1 MAIEGPLKELSI
13 HDVCQLLDL
22 SRKTGTLRVTSEL
35 RQNAGT
41 VFYEDGVVVGAEIR
55 SNPHPLGRL
64 LYAAG
69 KITEEELARA
79 RGAQA
84 AGDSRRLGEILVS
97 QNAISPRELARHVRQ
112 QIEEVVF
119 ELMGWSEGYFSFEEG
134 RGGEW
139 PTEATIRIP
148 TSLLLMEAARRID
161 EWSRIEKKI
170 SHLGIVPRL
179 GQEPAPDGPLD
190 LLPTEWEV
198 LSIVDGNRTIRD
210 VAATLGRSEFDV
222 AKTVFGL
229 ASAGLLMLEDPSR
242 HAIEETSDGDLAML
256 IGETD
261 SHLDQR
267 DADAAV
273 AVAEVAVS
281 RHPDQPLAYLAYG
294 RALLTAQRYAE
305 ATDALWYAVELDP
318 LSTPGHR
325 LLGLSLIAMGRF
337 QEASEVWD
345 RWRRLGPMAPEESA
359 QLPAVD
365 RLRQAALTID
375 NALRGSRD

>member
-1 MAIEGPLKELSI
+1 
-13 HDVCQLLDL
+13 
-22 SRKTGTLRVTSEL
+22 
-35 RQNAGT
+35 
-41 VFYEDGVVVGAEIR
+41 
-55 SNPHPLGRL
+55 
-64 LYAAG
+64 
-69 KITEEELARA
+69 
-79 RGAQA
+79 
-84 AGDSRRLGEILVS
+84 
-97 QNAISPRELARHVRQ
+97 
-112 QIEEVVF
+112 
-119 ELMGWSEGYFSFEEG
+119 
-134 RGGEW
+134 
-139 PTEATIRIP
+139 
-148 TSLLLMEAARRID
+148 
-161 EWSRIEKKI
+161 
-170 SHLGIVPRL
+170 
-179 GQEPAPDGPLD
+179 
-190 LLPTEWEV
+190 
-198 LSIVDGNRTIRD
+198 VDGNRTIRD

-222 AKTVFGL
+222 AKTIFGL

-256 IGETD
+256 LGEAD
-261 SHLDQR
+261 SHIDQR